1 MIERTPTQ
9 PGQHTQPFRCVH
21 CAYDLSAVRTHNS
34 DNLCPEC
41 GLTTD
46 PYNPRAHIVRN
57 QSPLLAGLK
66 ALAAAIPAGIAM
78 ALALFSHI
86 AIIVFGFAL
95 FYIPLLVCDVT
106 MKRSLQRQRKA
117 LGLALGTGVAFGLLL
132 GSLLLVA
139 AGAYW

>member
-9 PGQHTQPFRCVH
+9 PGQYSQPFRCVH
-21 CAYDLSAVRTHNS
+21 CAYDLSAVRTSAS

-57 QSPLLAGLK
+57 QSVPLAGLI
-66 ALAAAIPAGIAM
+66 ALIAAIPAGVAM
-78 ALALFSHI
+78 ALALISHI

-132 GSLLLVA
+132 GASLLVA
-139 AGAYW
+139 AGAMM